1 MFSESFGVSETMASL
16 LISVPLFVLG
26 IRFFVYT
33 ALSDAFGSRIIIF
46 LAIGFGTVGTLII
59 SAALAFEIMLAGRIF
74 QAAGLAGIPVA
85 GMAYISE
92 EYKTRAMM
100 IAVGD
105 YISCNSLG
113 RMSGRVFSGIL
124 TDLWNW
130 RARFL

>member
-1 MFSESFGVSETMASL
+1 M
-16 LISVPLFVLG
+16 PLFVLG